1 MSEMGNKEKKAKV
14 DDDGDI
20 SVGDNSVHFEGEKS
34 WYNKHGYND
43 ATGKLWWDQHDE
55 LAEMERHEELLDI
68 EKLKPTTDPVLWR
81 IRKLRPYQKVPGSSI
96 VNDTESRWV
105 QCIRQDEEWLNGA
118 VTIFSD
124 LPRNLVE
131 KIFIMAI
138 ERPSAHNSIA
148 RSCKE
153 FTLICEDRLVVAH
166 TAAVST
172 SSARSAKQDAAENA
186 EKARIHANAKKAK
199 VIRFDPGEWRGQR
212 SKAKQPSGF
221 GVYSDETKRSWFA
234 GKWIKGLETG
244 PCEIK
249 YDDRSSYA
257 GDVEKGKRHG
267 NGVQLVGHGVRY
279 EGSWESDR
287 RNGYGI
293 TFGGYWPFMFG
304 LYESG
309 EPVGVH
315 IAWSANTDTVLI
327 SY

>member
-20 SVGDNSVHFEGEKS
+20 SVGDNSVHFDGEKS

-148 RSCKE
+148 CSCKE
-153 FTLICEDRLVVAH
+153 FTLICEDRLVLHDRQSRMRQRMQRRHASMRMPRKPKSSD
-166 TAAVST
+166 ST
-172 SSARSAKQDAAENA
+172 Q
-186 EKARIHANAKKAK
+186 
-199 VIRFDPGEWRGQR
+199 V
-212 SKAKQPSGF
+212 
-221 GVYSDETKRSWFA
+221 
-234 GKWIKGLETG
+234 
-244 PCEIK
+244 
-249 YDDRSSYA
+249 
-257 GDVEKGKRHG
+257 
-267 NGVQLVGHGVRY
+267 
-279 EGSWESDR
+279 
-287 RNGYGI
+287 
-293 TFGGYWPFMFG
+293 
-304 LYESG
+304 SG
-309 EPVGVH
+309 EV
-315 IAWSANTDTVLI
+315 SAQRQSSPRDLGCTPTRPKEAGLQANG
-327 SY
+327 SKG